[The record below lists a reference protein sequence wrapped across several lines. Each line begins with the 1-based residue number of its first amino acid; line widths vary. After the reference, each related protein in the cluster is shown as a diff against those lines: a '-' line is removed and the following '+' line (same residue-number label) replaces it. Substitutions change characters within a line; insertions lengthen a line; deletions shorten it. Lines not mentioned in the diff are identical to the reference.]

1 MYNNETCLC
10 MGFGF
15 VLNLLQRILLF
26 DLFVSS
32 ICNICEI
39 LGVDCESFHSIASV
53 LILDLIIVSKVSIFT
68 LYNNQREVIDVGK

>member
-15 VLNLLQRILLF
+15 VLNLQRMLLF
-26 DLFVSS
+26 GLFVSS
-32 ICNICEI
+32 MYNICEI

-53 LILDLIIVSKVSIFT
+53 LILDLIIVSKVTIFT